1 MRILVRITEK
11 EKKIVWA
18 ISVAL
23 GLVILASVFSV
34 TLVLGR
40 TLPLDWDDFLVIAIM
55 IAIFPPA
62 AVNYID
68 RRWRIAVDNNIPK
81 FLREVA
87 DSSRTGLTLVRAIE
101 VSTERRYGPL
111 TGELKRLVRQLSWGA
126 TLEDALQAFADRVNT
141 RLARRTAILLAEVSR
156 AGGNIQEI
164 MDSLQKHVSDL
175 QLIDQERRGQ
185 LRQYVA
191 IVYVAVFI
199 LLFMNVILLKTFF
212 SQLEALQEVQA
223 QQPEVQL
230 VTGAMDISAL
240 KKIFFHIGV
249 IESFFGGLIAG
260 KMGEGSL
267 GAGMKHALILML
279 ISFLTFAIFVWSWV
293 TIGLQFP

>member
-1 MRILVRITEK
+1 MLVRITEK

-23 GLVILASVFSV
+23 GIAIVASAFAV
-34 TLVLGR
+34 TFVLGR
-40 TLPLDWDDFLVIAIM
+40 ELPLAWDDFLIVAIM

-87 DSSRTGLTLVRAIE
+87 DASRTGLTLVRAIE

-111 TGELKRLVRQLSWGA
+111 TDELKRLVRQLSWGA
-126 TLEDALQAFADRVNT
+126 TLEDALQSFADQVNT
-141 RLARRTAILLAEVSR
+141 RLAQRTAVLLAEVSR

-164 MDSLQKHVSDL
+164 MDSLQRHVSDL
-175 QLIDQERRGQ
+175 QLIDKERRGQ

-199 LLFMNVILLKTFF
+199 LLFINVILLKTFF
-212 SQLEALQEVQA
+212 SQLESLQELQA

-230 VTGAMDISAL
+230 VTGAIDILAL
-240 KKIFFHIGV
+240 KKIFFHTAV

-267 GAGMKHALILML
+267 GAGMKHTLILML
-279 ISFLTFAIFVWSWV
+279 ISFLTFAVFVWSWL

>member
-1 MRILVRITEK
+1 LVRITEK
-11 EKKIVWA
+11 EKKIVW
-18 ISVAL
+18 ITSVVL
-23 GLVILASVFSV
+23 GLAIVASAFTV
-34 TLVLGR
+34 TSVLGR
-40 TLPLDWDDFLVIAIM
+40 ELPLAWDDFLIVAIM

-87 DSSRTGLTLVRAIE
+87 DASRTGLTLVRAIE

-111 TGELKRLVRQLSWGA
+111 TNELKRLVRQLSWGA
-126 TLEDALQAFADRVNT
+126 TLEDTLQSFAERVNT
-141 RLARRTAILLAEVSR
+141 RLARRTATLLTEVSR

-164 MDSLQKHVSDL
+164 MDSLQRHVTDL
-175 QLIDQERRGQ
+175 QLIDKERRGQ

-199 LLFMNVILLKTFF
+199 LLFINVILLKTFF
-212 SQLEALQEVQA
+212 SQLESLQELQA

-230 VTGAMDISAL
+230 VTGAMDILAI
-240 KKIFFHIGV
+240 KRIFFHTAV

-267 GAGMKHALILML
+267 GSGMKHALILML
-279 ISFLTFAIFVWSWV
+279 ISFLTFAIFVWGWLA
-293 TIGLQFP
+293 IGLQFP

>member
-1 MRILVRITEK
+1 LVRITDK

-23 GLVILASVFSV
+23 GLAIVGSAFAV
-34 TLVLGR
+34 TFVLGR
-40 TLPLDWDDFLVIAIM
+40 ELPLAWDDFLIVAIM

-62 AVNYID
+62 AVNYVD
-68 RRWRIAVDNNIPK
+68 RRWRIALDNNIPK

-87 DSSRTGLTLVRAIE
+87 DASRTGLTLVRAIE
-101 VSTERRYGPL
+101 VSTERKYGPL
-111 TGELKRLVRQLSWGA
+111 TDELKRLVRQLSWGA
-126 TLEDALQAFADRVNT
+126 TLEDALQSFAGRVNT
-141 RLARRTAILLAEVSR
+141 RLARRTAVLLTEVSR
-156 AGGNIQEI
+156 AGGNVQEI
-164 MDSLQKHVSDL
+164 MDSLQRHVSDL
-175 QLIDQERRGQ
+175 QLIDRERRGQ

-199 LLFMNVILLKTFF
+199 LLFINVILLKTFF
-212 SQLEALQEVQA
+212 SQLESLQEIQA
-223 QQPEVQL
+223 QQPEVSL
-230 VTGAMDISAL
+230 VTGAIDILAL
-240 KKIFFHIGV
+240 KKIFFHSAV

-279 ISFLTFAIFVWSWV
+279 ISFLTFAVFVWSWV
-293 TIGLQFP
+293 TMGFQFP

>member
-1 MRILVRITEK
+1 MLVRITDK

-23 GLVILASVFSV
+23 GLAIVGSAFAV
-34 TLVLGR
+34 TFVLGR
-40 TLPLDWDDFLVIAIM
+40 ELPLAWDDFLIVAIM
-55 IAIFPPA
+55 TAIFPPA

-68 RRWRIAVDNNIPK
+68 RRWRIALDNNIPK

-87 DSSRTGLTLVRAIE
+87 DASRTGLTLVRAIE
-101 VSTERRYGPL
+101 VSTERRYGSL
-111 TGELKRLVRQLSWGA
+111 TDELKRLVRQLSWGA
-126 TLEDALQAFADRVNT
+126 TLEDALQSFADRVNT
-141 RLARRTAILLAEVSR
+141 LLARRTAVLLTEVSR

-164 MDSLQKHVSDL
+164 MDSLQRHVSDL
-175 QLIDQERRGQ
+175 QLIDRERRGQ

-199 LLFMNVILLKTFF
+199 LLFINVILLKTFF
-212 SQLEALQEVQA
+212 SQLESLQEIQA
-223 QQPEVQL
+223 EQSEVQL
-230 VTGAMDISAL
+230 VTGAIDILAL
-240 KKIFFHIGV
+240 KKIFFHTAV

>member
-1 MRILVRITEK
+1 VRILVRITDK

-23 GLVILASVFSV
+23 GLAIVGSAFAV
-34 TLVLGR
+34 TFVLGR
-40 TLPLDWDDFLVIAIM
+40 ELPLAWDDFLIVAIM

-68 RRWRIAVDNNIPK
+68 RRWRIALDNNIPK

-87 DSSRTGLTLVRAIE
+87 DASRTGLTLVRAIE
-101 VSTERRYGPL
+101 VSTERKYGPL
-111 TGELKRLVRQLSWGA
+111 TDELKRLVRQLSWGA
-126 TLEDALQAFADRVNT
+126 TLEDALQSFAGRVNT
-141 RLARRTAILLAEVSR
+141 RLARRTAVLLTEVSR
-156 AGGNIQEI
+156 AGGNVQEI
-164 MDSLQKHVSDL
+164 MDSLQRHVSDL
-175 QLIDQERRGQ
+175 QLIDRERRGQ

-199 LLFMNVILLKTFF
+199 LLFINVILLKTFF
-212 SQLEALQEVQA
+212 SQLESLQEIQA
-223 QQPEVQL
+223 QQPEVSL
-230 VTGAMDISAL
+230 VTGAIDILAL
-240 KKIFFHIGV
+240 KKIFFHSAV

-279 ISFLTFAIFVWSWV
+279 ISFLTFAVFVWSWV
-293 TIGLQFP
+293 TMGFQFP

>member
-1 MRILVRITEK
+1 MRILVRITDK

-23 GLVILASVFSV
+23 GLAIVGSAFAV
-34 TLVLGR
+34 TFVLGR
-40 TLPLDWDDFLVIAIM
+40 ELPLAWDDFLIVAIM

-68 RRWRIAVDNNIPK
+68 RRWRIALDNNIPK

-87 DSSRTGLTLVRAIE
+87 DASRTGLTLVRAIE
-101 VSTERRYGPL
+101 VSTERKYGSL
-111 TGELKRLVRQLSWGA
+111 TDELKRLVRQLSWGA
-126 TLEDALQAFADRVNT
+126 TLEDALQSFADRVNT
-141 RLARRTAILLAEVSR
+141 RLARRTAVLLTEVSR
-156 AGGNIQEI
+156 AGGNVQEI
-164 MDSLQKHVSDL
+164 MDSLQRHVSDL
-175 QLIDQERRGQ
+175 QLIDRERRGQ

-199 LLFMNVILLKTFF
+199 LLFINVILLKTFF
-212 SQLEALQEVQA
+212 SQLESLQEIQA
-223 QQPEVQL
+223 QQPEVPL
-230 VTGAMDISAL
+230 VTGAIDILAL
-240 KKIFFHIGV
+240 KKIFFHTAV

-279 ISFLTFAIFVWSWV
+279 ISFLTFAVFVWSWV
-293 TIGLQFP
+293 TMGFQFP

>member
-1 MRILVRITEK
+1 VRILVRITDK

-23 GLVILASVFSV
+23 GLAIVGSAFAV
-34 TLVLGR
+34 TFVLGR
-40 TLPLDWDDFLVIAIM
+40 ELPLAWDDFLIVAIM

-62 AVNYID
+62 AVNYVD
-68 RRWRIAVDNNIPK
+68 RRWRIALDNNIPK

-87 DSSRTGLTLVRAIE
+87 DASRTGLTLVRAIE
-101 VSTERRYGPL
+101 VSTERKYGPL
-111 TGELKRLVRQLSWGA
+111 TDELKRLVRQLSWGA
-126 TLEDALQAFADRVNT
+126 TLEDALQSFAGRVNT
-141 RLARRTAILLAEVSR
+141 RLARRTAVLLTEVSR
-156 AGGNIQEI
+156 AGGNVQEI
-164 MDSLQKHVSDL
+164 MDSLQRHVSDL
-175 QLIDQERRGQ
+175 QLIDRERRGQ

-199 LLFMNVILLKTFF
+199 LLFINVILLKTFF
-212 SQLEALQEVQA
+212 SQLESLQEIQA
-223 QQPEVQL
+223 QQPEVSL
-230 VTGAMDISAL
+230 VTGAIDILAL
-240 KKIFFHIGV
+240 KKIFFHSAV

-279 ISFLTFAIFVWSWV
+279 ISFLTFAVFVWSWV
-293 TIGLQFP
+293 TMGFQFP

>member
-1 MRILVRITEK
+1 LVRITEI

-23 GLVILASVFSV
+23 GFAIVASAFIVTFVVGRELLLA
-34 TLVLGR
+34 
-40 TLPLDWDDFLVIAIM
+40 WDDFLIVAIM

-87 DSSRTGLTLVRAIE
+87 DASRTGLTLVRAIE

-111 TGELKRLVRQLSWGA
+111 TEELKRLVRQLSWGA
-126 TLEDALQAFADRVNT
+126 TLEDALRSFADRVHT
-141 RLARRTAILLAEVSR
+141 RLARRTAILLTEVSR

-164 MDSLQKHVSDL
+164 MDSLQRHVSDL
-175 QLIDQERRGQ
+175 QLIDKERRGQ

-199 LLFMNVILLKTFF
+199 LLFINVILLKTFF
-212 SQLEALQEVQA
+212 SQLESLQELQA

-230 VTGAMDISAL
+230 LTGAVDISAL
-240 KKIFFHIGV
+240 KKIFFHTAV

-267 GAGMKHALILML
+267 GAGMKHTLILML
-279 ISFLTFAIFVWSWV
+279 ISFLTFAVLVWGWV
-293 TIGLQFP
+293 KISLQFP

>member
-1 MRILVRITEK
+1 MLVRITEK

-18 ISVAL
+18 VSVAL
-23 GLVILASVFSV
+23 GLAIVASAFTV
-34 TLVLGR
+34 TSVLGR
-40 TLPLDWDDFLVIAIM
+40 ELPLAWDDFLIVAIM

-87 DSSRTGLTLVRAIE
+87 DASRTGLTLVRAIE

-111 TGELKRLVRQLSWGA
+111 TEELKRLVRQLSWGA
-126 TLEDALQAFADRVNT
+126 TLEDALRSFGDRVNT
-141 RLARRTAILLAEVSR
+141 RLARRTAILLTEVSR

-164 MDSLQKHVSDL
+164 MDSLQRHVTDL
-175 QLIDQERRGQ
+175 QLIDRERRGQ

-199 LLFMNVILLKTFF
+199 LLFINVILLKTFF
-212 SQLEALQEVQA
+212 SQLETLQELQA

-230 VTGAMDISAL
+230 VAGAIDILAL
-240 KKIFFHIGV
+240 KKIFFHTAV

-267 GAGMKHALILML
+267 GAGMKHTLILML
-279 ISFLTFAIFVWSWV
+279 ISFVTFAVFVWSWV
-293 TIGLQFP
+293 KIGLQFP

>member
-1 MRILVRITEK
+1 MLVRITEK

-23 GLVILASVFSV
+23 GLAIVASAFAV
-34 TLVLGR
+34 TFVLGR
-40 TLPLDWDDFLVIAIM
+40 ELPLAWDDFLIVAIM

-68 RRWRIAVDNNIPK
+68 RRWRITVDNNIPK

-87 DSSRTGLTLVRAIE
+87 DASRTGLTLVRAIE

-111 TGELKRLVRQLSWGA
+111 TDELKRLVRQLSWGA
-126 TLEDALQAFADRVNT
+126 TLEDALQSFADRVNT
-141 RLARRTAILLAEVSR
+141 RLARRTAVLLTEVSR

-164 MDSLQKHVSDL
+164 MDSLQRHVSDL
-175 QLIDQERRGQ
+175 QLIDKERRGQ

-199 LLFMNVILLKTFF
+199 LLFINVILLKTFF
-212 SQLEALQEVQA
+212 SQLESLQQIQA

-230 VTGAMDISAL
+230 VTGAIDIFAL
-240 KKIFFHIGV
+240 KKIFFHTAV

-279 ISFLTFAIFVWSWV
+279 ISFLTFAVFVWSWV